1 MQLFNQSKSYMVNI
15 FVPYFIQKEQVI
27 QDLEVKKGIAAGTH
41 LAVAETTMS
50 TTSSTGNWCFKVEY
64 KDFKNKRIEAFDFLN
79 VPKIL
84 CTLIK

>member
-41 LAVAETTMS
+41 LTVAETTMS
-50 TTSSTGNWCFKVEY
+50 TTSSTGN
-64 KDFKNKRIEAFDFLN
+64 
-79 VPKIL
+79 
-84 CTLIK
+84 